1 MTMRRTVALLNGI
14 IAILFLASYAAGQ
27 ETKTVPPDTMKY
39 IVKKQKPDP
48 QSLTDL
54 EKAKAERVAMMQS
67 ELQNILKRVSQL
79 PDSLRHEALI
89 DEIQNMRTLRE
100 FKASQYE
107 KRLMNSTA
115 APGKQDEI
123 NLHQDRSQKPSEKA
137 KQRES
142 TKDAQ
147 NRKSNSDSNR

>member
-1 MTMRRTVALLNGI
+1 MRRTVALLNGI
-14 IAILFLASYAAGQ
+14 IAILFLASFAAGQ

-48 QSLTDL
+48 QALTDL
-54 EKAKAERVAMMQS
+54 EKAKAEHVATMQS

-107 KRLMNSTA
+107 KRLMDSTP
-115 APGKQDEI
+115 APGKQDSTKLRE
-123 NLHQDRSQKPSEKA
+123 DRSQTPPEKS
-137 KQRES
+137 KRQED
-142 TKDAQ
+142 TKGAQ
-147 NRKSNSDSNR
+147 NRKSNSDDNP